1 MNQRSFFIIAGLQL
15 TTAFFIVVRVLQEI
29 FLANPNFL
37 TDITLSPLIM
47 TVLAATGLALI
58 QFRSWF
64 SEQRLFILLNGLFCL
79 AGLTCAALKIG
90 GLFTWI
96 LVFTGLGFLLLFGI
110 ELFLNKILK
119 SAGVLFLLLNALLIV
134 MLQIDWHVF
143 SVTRAHLNFQIISVV
158 WQDQALLF
166 QAAKYLGIQNRQ
178 IFSDLLLLL
187 LIGPFFGLLVGFF
200 KSQHDEKDFRIQ
212 ALAVSILLLLVHYG
226 EFDLVCRNTSM
237 AEYISLR
244 ISSGIVPLP
253 LHPALKADEMLQKV
267 LQSPKKVN
275 PDRCYS
281 PAAIEIRPN
290 HIEKIVLVGIE
301 SLRYDAFAELMTNT
315 RLHSENGRLLVNHYS
330 NSNISLSSFF
340 SLLHSNFPV
349 NLMFSP
355 RRYEKSRLELTA
367 ESAGYATWLIKPE
380 LIGSAAPEIWGN
392 NRMIDKVEKPW
403 QTTPK
408 VFERTLELLRQ
419 PGRSMILTYVFNT
432 HFNYY
437 YPPEFEKYQPVC
449 PDETNIFTMW
459 PSPENV
465 AKIRNRYNN
474 SVLYLDHCLNEFLN
488 LVKEE
493 ALDQKTLIV
502 IFGDHGQS
510 LRETGC
516 LGHGTGASVLQY
528 RVPFIVLGPGVDTQ
542 VIDYP
547 TSHFNALSEALKPAG
562 FAINSP
568 FSALDGNYP
577 VLALEESVS
586 GRILVIQKDYINIFD
601 LTSEFQLRWIA
612 MVNLSYAI
620 SPELVQ
626 TWYQNTEKLASAIDS
641 DMTFISS
648 HLQ

>member
-1 MNQRSFFIIAGLQL
+1 MNQRSFFLIAGLQL
-15 TTAFFIVVRVLQEI
+15 TTAFFITVRVLQEI

-47 TVLAATGLALI
+47 TVLAATGMALI

-64 SEQRLFILLNGLFCL
+64 SEQRLFIILNGLFCL
-79 AGLTCAALKIG
+79 AGLTCAALKVG

-96 LVFTGLGFLLLFGI
+96 LVFTGLGILLLLGI
-110 ELFLNKILK
+110 EMFLNRYLRK
-119 SAGVLFLLLNALLIV
+119 AAVLLLLLNALLIA

-166 QAAKYLGIQNRQ
+166 QAAKYLGIENRQ

-187 LIGPFFGLLVGFF
+187 LIGPFFGMLVGFF

-237 AEYISLR
+237 AEYVSLR

-253 LHPALKADEMLQKV
+253 LHPALRANEKLQKV
-267 LQSPKKVN
+267 LQNPKKVN

-290 HIEKIVLVGIE
+290 HIEKIILIGVE
-301 SLRYDAFAELMTNT
+301 SLRYDAFANLMTNT
-315 RLHSENGRLLVNHYS
+315 RLHANRGRLMMNHYS
-330 NSNISLSSFF
+330 NSNITLSSFY
-340 SLLHSNFPV
+340 SLLNGNFPV
-349 NLMFSP
+349 KLMFSSK
-355 RRYEKSRLELTA
+355 RYDKSALQSAA
-367 ESAGYATWLIKPE
+367 ENAGIATWFVRPA
-380 LIGSAAPEIWGN
+380 LIGSAAIELWGEN
-392 NRMIDKVEKPW
+392 KTCEQVKNVWE
-403 QTTPK
+403 TTPK
-408 VFERTLELLRQ
+408 VFERTLELLRK

-437 YPPEFEKYQPVC
+437 YPPEFEKHQPVC

-465 AKIRNRYNN
+465 TKIRNRYYN
-474 SVLYLDHCLNEFLN
+474 SVLYLDHCLNEFLKQ
-488 LVKEE
+488 VKEE

-528 RVPFIVLGPGVDTQ
+528 RVPFIVLGPGVDPQ
-542 VIDYP
+542 VINYP

-562 FAINSP
+562 FAVNSP
-568 FSALDGNYP
+568 FSALNGNYP

-626 TWYQNTEKLASAIDS
+626 TWYQNTEKLAAAIDS
-641 DMTFISS
+641 DMTFISN